1 MKDTIKHS
9 SRDIDE
15 QKGNQ
20 SVMTTGRLALPDG
33 CAVPDNVRMLHSLL
47 SGWFDETFREVP
59 EERWPGIRE
68 LAMSTKTVGL
78 VSKWVASNPGLQP
91 DFERI
96 RAAILQQNM
105 RNIAWMIRTQGLLQS
120 GEIPALFFKGTVRS
134 TEVYGALDCRPSN
147 DVDILVRP
155 SDYLAACALLQSEGY
170 RPQVSSKSVWWH
182 SCLGE
187 APFRNEEKNSP
198 YIDLHHQ
205 LQQPGGPYPLNLNQF
220 FEASTRKSFGKVEIA
235 TPSPGHAQ
243 LIAII
248 NYGKAMRA
256 GEPTIGRLHE
266 LSFAIRKSDG
276 AASQELLDLASGQG
290 LENLAKDALRRA
302 LILFPHDGSK
312 PDRHPEFETELSMS
326 LSMVPGRIFART
338 RMLWSWSDG
347 TLGPRAGRFATS
359 VARVAASDLW
369 RWFECRIGRI
379 G

>member
-1 MKDTIKHS
+1 
-9 SRDIDE
+9 
-15 QKGNQ
+15 
-20 SVMTTGRLALPDG
+20 MTNGHLALPDG
-33 CAVPDNVRMLHSLL
+33 CAVPDNARMLHALL

-78 VSKWVASNPGLQP
+78 VPRWIAPNPGLQS

-105 RNIAWMIRTQGLLQS
+105 RNIAWMIRTQELLRS
-120 GEIPALFFKGTVRS
+120 GEVPALFIKGTVRS
-134 TEVYGALDCRPSN
+134 TEVYGALDCRASN

-155 SDYLAACALLQSEGY
+155 SDYLAACSLLQSEGY

-205 LQQPGGPYPLNLNQF
+205 LQQPGGPYPLKLNQF
-220 FEASTRKSFGKVEIA
+220 FEASTKRRFGKAEIA

-266 LSFAIRKSDG
+266 LSFAIRKSND
-276 AASQELLDLASGQG
+276 AASQELLILASGQG
-290 LENLAKDALRRA
+290 LENLARDALHRA
-302 LILFPHDGSK
+302 SILFPHDGSK
-312 PDRHPEFETELSMS
+312 PDRHPEFEPLLSSS
-326 LSMVPGRIFART
+326 LSVAPNRIFART

-347 TLGPRAGRFATS
+347 ALGPRAGRFATS
-359 VARVAASDLW
+359 VARVAASELW
-369 RWFECRIGRI
+369 RWFESRIGRI
-379 G
+379 A